1 MTLRYDT
8 RSRVSTYTQS
18 WLGGEPDFG
27 AYESIST
34 ITLSANTTSV
44 SFSNI
49 PQTYKHLQLR
59 GIARNSGGAAG
70 AVDSYLYFNTDTTGT
85 NYYSHQLYGTG
96 AAAGGGA
103 GNNSGNSGLIQQA
116 NGGTASV
123 FGAFVLDILDYT
135 NTNTYKTTRCLGGVD
150 SNTSNGFLELA
161 SVLWNNTAAIN
172 KIVLLTVNGSDY
184 MQYSQ
189 FALYGI
195 KG

>member
-1 MTLRYDT
+1 MQILAAPFYGN
-8 RSRVSTYTQS
+8 
-18 WLGGEPDFG
+18 LGAF
-27 AYESIST
+27 ESIGT
-34 ITLSANTTSV
+34 ITLSSSTTSI
-44 SFSNI
+44 SFASI

-70 AVDSYLYFNTDTTGT
+70 AVDSYLYLNSDTTAT

-96 AAAGGGA
+96 ASAGGGA

-116 NGGTASV
+116 DGGTASV

-135 NTNTYKTTRCLGGVD
+135 NTNKYKTTRCLGGVD
-150 SNTSNGFLELA
+150 SNSTNGFIELA
-161 SVLWNNTAAIN
+161 SVLWKNTAAVTSI
-172 KIVLLTVNGSDY
+172 LLNAVNASDY

-195 KG
+195 KA